1 MISIITRAM
10 EITFLIGVVQYASQ
24 WFREGRYLEPHPE
37 TTIGPEHLNSKRL
50 DPGLAMKNLSP

>member
-24 WFREGRYLEPHPE
+24 WFREGRYFRATPRDHNW
-37 TTIGPEHLNSKRL
+37 T
-50 DPGLAMKNLSP
+50 